1 MLAVGILLTT
11 LSLSISMS
19 CSHFLPLINTQ
30 IQWEWQP
37 ISWLNNSEDFILD
50 WRGQSQTAKSECNI
64 QYSNYLDKI
73 KFVVLLLDK
82 ISEEWGAVDSLTEI
96 RLDFDKCKYEIK
108 SSRPISLPS
117 PLTHIHMEI
126 MQINDNLSILQ
137 KGVREAPNNYHLQ
150 GYFKNWWSQTLNS
163 SRVCLGF
170 CSWVF
175 AIEIL

>member
-1 MLAVGILLTT
+1 M
-11 LSLSISMS
+11 
-19 CSHFLPLINTQ
+19 
-30 IQWEWQP
+30 
-37 ISWLNNSEDFILD
+37 
-50 WRGQSQTAKSECNI
+50 
-64 QYSNYLDKI
+64 
-73 KFVVLLLDK
+73 FVVLLLDK

-150 GYFKNWWSQTLNS
+150 GYFKNWWSKSLNPAC
-163 SRVCLGF
+163 VLGF
-170 CSWVF
+170 CREFFCYRDITGKELEPFLSKIPIGERNNAELNCFNANDDHW
-175 AIEIL
+175 E